1 MTTKDEIMKKLI
13 ILVAFGASSVF
24 AAVPV
29 IDADSIS
36 VKQNGMRTVVI
47 EYTLSGASE
56 GDAEPGIVTVD
67 ILTNAVGKAA
77 VSVGG
82 ENLKTLKGD
91 VNKVVAQGQH
101 KILWSPA
108 KEGMSEFTLPEGQVK
123 AQITVWATN
132 SPPAY
137 WVLDL
142 TKPADRSADRYY
154 PDAEQ
159 IPLGV
164 TNILYKTDRMVFRRI
179 PATGVTW
186 RMGNTETEPHRDCY
200 HYVTFS
206 YDYWMAIYEATCSQ
220 MKKLMPQENID
231 GTSLLPHRTNFATW
245 RGNPYGNSEFNWPSN
260 RHEKVD
266 LHMKTIRN
274 SLGGGIMVD
283 LPTRSEWEFACRAGS
298 SAKYCNGDTLADLEK
313 VAWCKTTAGQKI
325 HEVGMKEP
333 NSWGLYDMHGNV
345 AEWTLDKIT
354 KITSAPLWDPVGPMQ
369 DEADT
374 GNGGNYKN
382 KVMGA
387 CGGGQ
392 WRPNGVID
400 DEHWLSDKCT
410 SASCT
415 PLLTGDGSC
424 AARLTIVME

>member
-13 ILVAFGASSVF
+13 IFAAFGASSVF

-77 VSVGG
+77 VSVGS
-82 ENLKTLKGD
+82 ENLTTLFGD
-91 VNKVVAQGQH
+91 VNKVVAQGKR
-101 KILWSPA
+101 KILWSPT
-108 KEGMSEFTLPEGQVK
+108 KEGMPEFTLPEGQVK

-220 MKKLMPQENID
+220 MKKLMPGESID

-245 RGNPYGNSEFNWPSN
+245 RGHPIGNSEFNWPSN

-266 LHMKTIRN
+266 MHMKTIRT

-313 VAWCKTTAGQKI
+313 VAWCKSTAGQKI

-345 AEWTLDKIT
+345 AEWTLDKVT
-354 KITSAPLWDPVGPMQ
+354 KYITSEPLWDPVGPMQ

-374 GNGGNYKN
+374 GWEIKN
-382 KVMGA
+382 RYMAA

-392 WRPNGVID
+392 YATALN

-410 SASCT
+410 SASAVA
-415 PLLTGDGSC
+415 LQSAEGSC